1 MFSPGLRGGRI
12 APGLDGFMLLP
23 GRGLVIFGL
32 DGLILLPGFI
42 AGRAGLAGGLIL
54 PGRGR
59 GIGFTAEP
67 GLAAGRGLIFGLA
80 GRGIGFTVRF
90 GRDAGLDTRGRGAG
104 FIFGRACLAT
114 GLATALRGGGGF
126 ICPCLGGGGAAAA
139 VSIKEKLID
148 VLRKKAN
155 VIMLMPRFIF
165 FFNIIFTSFIKYF
178 LYILCILFEN
188 ATSFYPDKKTVRRKF
203 MRICFQR
210 TVFCYDFILQVPL

>member
-23 GRGLVIFGL
+23 GHGLVIFGL

-67 GLAAGRGLIFGLA
+67 GLTAGRGFIFGLA
-80 GRGIGFTVRF
+80 GRGIGFTARF

-104 FIFGRACLAT
+104 FIFGRACLAA
-114 GLATALRGGGGF
+114 GLATALRGGGF
-126 ICPCLGGGGAAAA
+126 ICPCLDGGGAAAT

-178 LYILCILFEN
+178 SYTLLVVPIDFPRQYNYLYL
-188 ATSFYPDKKTVRRKF
+188 VRLSDNQQ
-203 MRICFQR
+203 RI
-210 TVFCYDFILQVPL
+210 

>member
-104 FIFGRACLAT
+104 FI
-114 GLATALRGGGGF
+114 
-126 ICPCLGGGGAAAA
+126 CPCLGGGGAAAA

-178 LYILCILFEN
+178 SYTLLVVPIDFPRQYNYLYL
-188 ATSFYPDKKTVRRKF
+188 VRLSNN
-203 MRICFQR
+203 IE
-210 TVFCYDFILQVPL
+210 

>member
-1 MFSPGLRGGRI
+1 
-12 APGLDGFMLLP
+12 MLLP

-42 AGRAGLAGGLIL
+42 TGRVGLAAGLIL

-59 GIGFTAEP
+59 GVGFTAEP
-67 GLAAGRGLIFGLA
+67 GLAAGRGLMFGLA
-80 GRGIGFTVRF
+80 GRGIGFTARF

-104 FIFGRACLAT
+104 LIFGLAERT
-114 GLATALRGGGGF
+114 AGLATAFRGGGGF
-126 ICPCLGGGGAAAA
+126 SCPCLGGGGAASA

-155 VIMLMPRFIF
+155 VIMLIPRFIF

-178 LYILCILFEN
+178 SYTLLVMPIDFPRQYNCLYLFDVI
-188 ATSFYPDKKTVRRKF
+188 T
-203 MRICFQR
+203 
-210 TVFCYDFILQVPL
+210 